1 MSKREQVLAITVGI
15 SLISNDKD
23 EDFKR
28 DILNKPIENL
38 IKRFEISP
46 AMCAEAETLSI
57 YLQRNAKLNTRYSVY
72 LLYVDDPENPDKSKN
87 ARAVAEKLKELFAY
101 FGKTRDEFKRV
112 KVEGVR
118 GFRLSVFSRGEEPA
132 SNDFFSVLLALRE
145 QARKGSRG
153 FGIIAPGGYKII
165 TVYAAIFGFLF
176 KVPVYYK
183 FKESEELISLDDPLP
198 LYWDIREL
206 EHHITHLRSKAALD
220 TLHRFLG
227 DHIEDI
233 RREAFYSEPLLD
245 SAMPEGELKSLLKE
259 KLPFWMNQW
268 IGDQVPEMVEHS
280 KKHSRRLLEKFEF
293 LNEQGVYT
301 KEFCEDEEI
310 FYFLLIASAY
320 LHDIGHTM
328 IEYNGLQL
336 QAFPEILRRYHHLIS
351 KKLLEIETYR
361 NKLGLNDL
369 DDDIYKALK
378 LICMYHRKS
387 MYLAAEP
394 LGIKEMDKV
403 FFEYFGEEAAP
414 MIEHKEFKKLSE
426 NKQRITLKV
435 AALLKLLDE
444 MDVQADRIVDEY
456 YDEAREF
463 RTELEVKHLKKQ
475 LESLKDKYSEK
486 NISGDMES
494 ILKRFALE
502 ELKDLS
508 NPVILAHSLA
518 NKIAFKRE
526 QKNHFHKHS
535 SIIAVVPKI
544 GKDGVITINITTKS
558 RDDGNEVKRDLEEQK
573 QLLVEDGENLPFR
586 LFPFPLEKMRIKVST

>member
-1 MSKREQVLAITVGI
+1 M
-15 SLISNDKD
+15 SLISSKNKD
-23 EDFKR
+23 LEEDV
-28 DILNKPIENL
+28 LNGSIENL
-38 IKRFEISP
+38 INSSKISP
-46 AMCAEAETLSI
+46 SMCAELETL
-57 YLQRNAKLNTRYSVY
+57 KLYIEKDSNVDKKYYIY
-72 LLYVDDPENPDKSKN
+72 LLYVDDEKNPEERKKAKKVAQALRDILLYLKN
-87 ARAVAEKLKELFAY
+87 SENSFRQIDVSGIK
-101 FGKTRDEFKRV
+101 GFK
-112 KVEGVR
+112 
-118 GFRLSVFSRGEEPA
+118 LSVFSQGERL
-132 SNDFFSVLLALRE
+132 SDDFFEVLLRLRE
-145 QARKGSRG
+145 KAREEFKD
-153 FGIIAPGGYKII
+153 FCIIAPGGYKII
-165 TVYAAIFGFLF
+165 MAYAAVFGFLF
-176 KVPVYYK
+176 RVPVYYK
-183 FKESEELISLDDPLP
+183 FEKSDELIALDDPLP

-206 EHHITHLRSKAALD
+206 EHHITHLRSKDALS
-220 TLHRFLG
+220 TLQKFLS

-245 SAMPEGELKSLLKE
+245 SAMPEGELKILLKE

-336 QAFPEILRRYHHLIS
+336 QAFPEILRRYHHILS
-351 KKLLEIETYR
+351 KKFLGCHRDE
-361 NKLGLNDL
+361 LGLSNL
-369 DDDIYKALK
+369 EENLYTALE

-394 LGIKEMDKV
+394 LDIKEMDKV
-403 FFEYFGEEAAP
+403 FFEYFGEEVVP
-414 MIEHKEFKKLSE
+414 LKEHPNFKNLPEKI
-426 NKQRITLKV
+426 QHITLKV

-456 YDEAREF
+456 YDEARDF
-463 RTELEVKHLKKQ
+463 RTELEVKHLEKQ
-475 LESLKDKYSEK
+475 LENLKNEHSVK
-486 NISGDMES
+486 NISGDMDS

-526 QKNHFHKHS
+526 QKNHFRKHS

-558 RDDGNEVKRDLEEQK
+558 GDDGNEVKKDLEEQK
-573 QLLVEDGENLPFR
+573 QLLVEDERVLHLS
-586 LFPFPLEKMRIKVST
+586 LFPFSLEKNAHKS